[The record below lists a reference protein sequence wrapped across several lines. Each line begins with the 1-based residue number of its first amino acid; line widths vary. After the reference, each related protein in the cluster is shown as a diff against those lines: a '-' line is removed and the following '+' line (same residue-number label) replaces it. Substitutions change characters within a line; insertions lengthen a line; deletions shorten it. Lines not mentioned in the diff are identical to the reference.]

1 MDMLPDNI
9 TAQEKEV
16 LYNMPLYVTVL
27 IAGADGKI
35 DSAEIRK
42 AVQLSELKTT
52 IARAELKDYYTWASV
67 DFEDRLAELLL
78 TLPDDDSGRTELLV
92 KELSMLN
99 EILPK
104 MDKRFTI
111 EFISSARDFAKKI
124 AKASGGVLGYM
135 SIGYEESKLIDLD
148 MIHDPS

>member
-1 MDMLPDNI
+1 MEIFPDTL

-27 IAGADGKI
+27 IAGADGNV

-52 IARAELKDYYTWASV
+52 IARAELKEYYTWASV

-78 TLPDDDSGRTELLV
+78 SMPKDQETRTNLLV
-92 KELSMLN
+92 NELTRLN
-99 EILPK
+99 DVLPK
-104 MDKRFTI
+104 LDDRFQV
-111 EFISSARDFAKKI
+111 EFVSSARDFAKKI

-135 SIGYEESKLIDLD
+135 SIGYEESKLISLD
-148 MIHDPS
+148 MINDPD